1 MKNVKKYNTFSRAVY
16 NVLCGS
22 VCVCFQ
28 AHVISERGEDMI
40 CIGQHHVTI
49 EKADNIYTSYPF
61 VLVSRLKDC

>member
-1 MKNVKKYNTFSRAVY
+1 M
-16 NVLCGS
+16 
-22 VCVCFQ
+22 
-28 AHVISERGEDMI
+28 ISERGEDMI